1 MFYSERPSSNK
12 CSIWS
17 IYHYNK
23 CSVSWKE
30 KRTITRPLIYH
41 LRFIILYA
49 HSPNDNLPSRT
60 TRYIAHSD
68 ITIVIGSPIIVQ
80 PKSKAQNIT
89 GDISLILLF
98 PVVSIDSRAEK
109 LELVE
114 SAAFILTVRV
124 VRRAF
129 YGLVNTYVPAYHERR
144 ENCR

>member
-1 MFYSERPSSNK
+1 MKNLHSVIYRRRKFFTNKSNK
-12 CSIWS
+12 CSIV
-17 IYHYNK
+17 K
-23 CSVSWKE
+23 DRRRTSVLYGRYITTTNVRLQGAK
-30 KRTITRPLIYH
+30 KRTNYRPLTYH
-41 LRFIILYA
+41 LRRFIIFSD

-68 ITIVIGSPIIVQ
+68 ITIVIGNPIIAQ

-114 SAAFILTVRV
+114 CAAFIFPV
-124 VRRAF
+124 
-129 YGLVNTYVPAYHERR
+129 
-144 ENCR
+144 

>member
-30 KRTITRPLIYH
+30 KRTSYRPLIYH

-49 HSPNDNLPSRT
+49 HSPNDNLPPRM

-68 ITIVIGSPIIVQ
+68 ITIVIGNPIIVQ
-80 PKSKAQNIT
+80 PNIT
-89 GDISLILLF
+89 APKTSGDISLILL

-114 SAAFILTVRV
+114 SAALVFTVRIV
-124 VRRAF
+124 AG
-129 YGLVNTYVPAYHERR
+129 GLNGAVNTCIPTYHKRR
-144 ENCR
+144 EKRR

>member
-1 MFYSERPSSNK
+1 MFGIVSEESSLSDISATKILHQRIKQMFYSERPSSNK

-23 CSVSWKE
+23 CSVSGKE

-49 HSPNDNLPSRT
+49 HSPNDNLPPRT

-68 ITIVIGSPIIVQ
+68 ITIVIGNPIIAQ
-80 PKSKAQNIT
+80 PNISAPKT
-89 GDISLILLF
+89 SGDISLILL
-98 PVVSIDSRAEK
+98 PVIAVNATARK

-114 SAAFILTVRV
+114 SAV
-124 VRRAF
+124 
-129 YGLVNTYVPAYHERR
+129 LVFAV
-144 ENCR
+144 